1 MRYKGKKIGNPE
13 VWQIAEYIA
22 LKGYRLSAQAV
33 YDKYNAKGWVNYK
46 GEPIKSLEAIVDSQN
61 GVMLHKER
69 KAEKKAQ
76 RKAQRNTIHRL
87 CRIKVFS
94 LWQRTDTKG
103 GNSSQR
109 IANMT
114 ENNQTQCT

>member
-33 YDKYNAKGWVNYK
+33 YDKYNAKGWANYK
-46 GEPIKSLEAIVDSQN
+46 GKPIKSLEAIVDSQN

-76 RKAQRNTIHRL
+76 RKALKRQKRQELLGNVLKTQGIEKERL
-87 CRIKVFS
+87 
-94 LWQRTDTKG
+94 RTSIYLTKS
-103 GNSSQR
+103 N
-109 IANMT
+109 
-114 ENNQTQCT
+114 